1 MLKILLF
8 LLKNANLGSN
18 VLGILLKKVSFPLI
32 VLVVLGF
39 VSMYALSLHCTTPKR
54 QKQQITKVNFARNE
68 IQIKA
73 LKDSLILM
81 KFQYEKDSILN
92 ANNVYYQF
100 LRKLSN
106 KELQSEL
113 DNKFQ

>member
-1 MLKILLF
+1 MVKILLF
-8 LLKNANLGSN
+8 LVKNANIGSN
-18 VLGILLKKVSFPLI
+18 VLGILLKKVTFPLI
-32 VLVVLGF
+32 VLVVLGV
-39 VSMYALSLHCTTPKR
+39 VSVYALSLHCTTPKR
-54 QKQQITKVNFARNE
+54 QKQITKVNSSRNVM
-68 IQIKA
+68 QVKA

-106 KELQSEL
+106 KEIQSEL
-113 DNKFQ
+113 NNKFQ